1 MTVWF
6 WALVLIGAVWM
17 ADWGADHLADPL
29 RKIRRQWGITGVGGA
44 ALLAI
49 VTASPEVAINA
60 TSALR
65 GVGGIGLGNMLGSN
79 IISFPLI
86 FTIAYLASRRQLKG
100 NGETKQ
106 GESYEESQTGEREA
120 DTHVAHIQ
128 QRLLRLDRRSV
139 TVLTLPYLGILGVL
153 ALLTLP
159 NQWQGLQPTDGVIML
174 VAYGVYLGQ
183 AILRGREE
191 GESVTW
197 STKELG
203 LAVAG
208 VGALAV
214 GAYFT
219 VRATENL
226 ISAFGISEIIGGL
239 FITATM
245 STAPEVFKTWRV
257 VTSGQI
263 TAGTTSVVADNAVT
277 VTVGFLPLALVT
289 LPIQNM
295 QLFVVNLAFVALMP
309 TALALLVHFGSV
321 EHGLKRWQV
330 GILDGIYVLYLF
342 VMVFQVLQLF

>member
-1 MTVWF
+1 MAIWF
-6 WALVLIGAVWM
+6 WAAVLAGAVWL

-29 RKIRRQWGITGVGGA
+29 RKIRRQWGITGTGGA

-49 VTASPEVAINA
+49 VTASPEVAINT

-86 FTIAYLASRRQLKG
+86 FTIAYLASRRELKG
-100 NGETKQ
+100 NGGTTPRKDDN
-106 GESYEESQTGEREA
+106 ESPSNGA
-120 DTHVAHIQ
+120 DTHPAHLQ

-139 TVLTLPYLGILGVL
+139 TVLALPYLGILGLL

-159 NQWQGLQPTDGVIML
+159 DPWQGLQPIDGVIMV
-174 VAYGVYLGQ
+174 VAYGLYLTQAVY
-183 AILRGREE
+183 RGREE

-197 STKELG
+197 SKTELG

-226 ISAFGISEIIGGL
+226 VAAFGISEVIGGL

-245 STAPEVFKTWRV
+245 STTPEVFKTWRV

-277 VTVGFLPLALVT
+277 VTLGFLPLALVS
-289 LPIQNM
+289 LPIQDM
-295 QLFVVNLAFVALMP
+295 QLFMVNLLFVALMP

-330 GILDGIYVLYLF
+330 GILDGIYLLYLL
-342 VMVFQVLQLF
+342 VMAVSVLQFL

>member
-1 MTVWF
+1 MAVWL
-6 WALVLIGAVWM
+6 WILVLIGAVWL

-29 RKIRRQWGITGVGGA
+29 RKIRRQWGITGTGGA

-49 VTASPEVAINA
+49 VTASPEVAINT

-79 IISFPLI
+79 IVSFPLI
-86 FTIAYLASRRQLKG
+86 FTIAYLASRRELTG
-100 NGETKQ
+100 NGGTTQRESD
-106 GESYEESQTGEREA
+106 GESPIDGAES
-120 DTHVAHIQ
+120 HSAHIQ

-139 TVLTLPYLGILGVL
+139 TVLVLPYLGILGLL
-153 ALLTLP
+153 ALLTIP
-159 NQWQGLQPTDGVIML
+159 EQWQGLQPIDGVIML
-174 VAYGVYLGQ
+174 VAYGLYLTQAVY
-183 AILRGREE
+183 RGREE
-191 GESVTW
+191 GESVEW

-226 ISAFGISEIIGGL
+226 IAAFGISEVIGGL

-257 VTSGQI
+257 VKSGQV
-263 TAGTTSVVADNAVT
+263 TAGTASVVADNAVT
-277 VTVGFLPLALVT
+277 VTIGFFPLALVT

-295 QLFVVNLAFVALMP
+295 LLFSVNLAFVALMP
-309 TALALLVHFGSV
+309 AALALLIHFGSDD
-321 EHGLKRWQV
+321 HGLKRWQV
-330 GILDGIYVLYLF
+330 GVLDSLYLLYLI
-342 VMVFQVLQLF
+342 VMAFGVLQLL

>member
-100 NGETKQ
+100 NGGAKP
-106 GESYEESQTGEREA
+106 GESDEESRTGGS
-120 DTHVAHIQ
+120 DTHVAHLQ

-139 TVLTLPYLGILGVL
+139 TVLTLPYLGILAIL

-159 NQWQGLQPTDGVIML
+159 NPWQGLQPTDGAIML

-183 AILRGREE
+183 AIFRGREE

-219 VRATENL
+219 VRATENV
-226 ISAFGISEIIGGL
+226 IAAFGISEIIGGL

-277 VTVGFLPLALVT
+277 MTVGFLPLALVT

-330 GILDGIYVLYLF
+330 GILDGSYVLYLF